1 MEKDAGGRIRRIHCC
16 TISHFPH
23 CDFPPC
29 VSCQHTVALHWTHSL
44 QQAKDREILICSA
57 QWTENG
63 ILLNLYSGTHSWIP
77 FLCFQGNYSLRVALE
92 PTKIALSDANKSKA
106 VQMMHLERFSM
117 TDSQSLFGFPYILH
131 FEKCIY
137 WKVNY
142 SDWVG
147 CNILLFLGQIAKV
160 MFGIFD

>member
-106 VQMMHLERFSM
+106 VQMMHLERCCIQHDRLSHCLVSHISFTLKSVYTGKWITVIELAVIFFS
-117 TDSQSLFGFPYILH
+117 
-131 FEKCIY
+131 
-137 WKVNY
+137 
-142 SDWVG
+142 
-147 CNILLFLGQIAKV
+147 FLDKLQK
-160 MFGIFD
+160 